1 MDDVYIVTGA
11 GAGIGRATAL
21 ELADRG
27 ARLMVN
33 DLGVTVEGDEAGTS
47 PAAETVAAIE
57 AAGGTA
63 IAHEG
68 DVADPD
74 YADALVADA
83 AAAFG
88 RVDGVV
94 NFAGILR
101 NAPLL
106 EMDVEDFDAVVSV
119 HLRGHFSLLRAA
131 GRHWAGRD
139 GERDPSFLCV
149 SSRAAFGRAEE
160 GNYAAAKA
168 GILGLMRTAAREFDE
183 HDVRVNALLPTATT
197 RMTDYVYGE
206 DDPTERDPS
215 KVAPAV
221 GFLLGDGASGI
232 TGCTVRIA
240 EDTVGLVSD
249 PEIARTGLKDGG
261 WDVDSLEARFASEIC
276 AGEDLDRSGPT
287 F

>member
-1 MDDVYIVTGA
+1 MDDVFIVTGA
-11 GAGIGRATAL
+11 GSGIGRATAI
-21 ELADRG
+21 ELANSG
-27 ARLMVN
+27 ARLLVN
-33 DLGVTVEGDEAGTS
+33 DLGVTVEGEQSEVS
-47 PAAETVAAIE
+47 PAEETVTAIE
-57 AAGGTA
+57 EAGGTA

-74 YADALVADA
+74 YAESLVADA
-83 AAAFG
+83 AAEFG
-88 RVDGVV
+88 RVDGIV

-106 EMDVEDFDAVVSV
+106 ELSVEDFDTVVSV

-131 GRHWAGRD
+131 GRHWA
-139 GERDPSFLCV
+139 ERDAERERSFLCV

-168 GILGLMRTAAREFDE
+168 GVLGLMRTAAREFADL
-183 HDVRVNALLPTATT
+183 DIRVNALLPTATT
-197 RMTDYVYGE
+197 RMTNYVYG
-206 DDPTERDPS
+206 DDGPTERDPS

-221 GFLLGDGASGI
+221 GFLLGEGAAGI

-249 PEIARTGLKDGG
+249 PAIERTGLKDGG
-261 WDVDSLEARFASEIC
+261 WDVESLEERFASEIC

>member
-11 GAGIGRATAL
+11 GSGIGRATAI
-21 ELADRG
+21 ELADHG
-27 ARLMVN
+27 ARLVVN
-33 DLGVTVEGDEAGTS
+33 DLGVTVEGEETDHS
-47 PAAETVAAIE
+47 PAEETAAAIE
-57 AAGGTA
+57 DAGGTA

-68 DVADPD
+68 DVADPN
-74 YADALVADA
+74 YAESLVADA
-83 AAAFG
+83 AAEFD

-106 EMDVEDFDAVVSV
+106 EMEVDEFDAVVSV

-131 GRHWAGRD
+131 GRHWTHRDFD
-139 GERDPSFLCV
+139 GERSVLCV

-168 GILGLMRTAAREFDE
+168 GVLGLMRTAAREFAD

-206 DDPTERDPS
+206 GGPTERDPS
-215 KVAPAV
+215 KIAPVV
-221 GFLLGDGASGI
+221 GFLLGDEAAGI

-240 EDTVGLVSD
+240 GDTVGLVSD
-249 PEIARTGLKDGG
+249 PEITRTGLKDGG
-261 WDVDSLEARFASEIC
+261 WDVESLEARFASEIC